1 MCDEEQPLPCI
12 TTLYSF
18 LVCTAVFSTPLS
30 RALMPKNTSASFV
43 TQNQSW
49 KKKQKTFFIELPAIW
64 LRNITPWDELLAQL
78 SLRKCVDLSVHST
91 FAQLSQ
97 HLEPEF
103 FAGPPA
109 CLPHVVQMP
118 PNFPLPAACRT
129 PENPAWQLKFTSLW
143 FGFLNYV
150 MDGWVWEHWC
160 CEYEANL
167 WGSPHSSWQSCCNT
181 VSITPALSTEGCSST
196 VRFQIEILHG
206 RTG

>member
-1 MCDEEQPLPCI
+1 
-12 TTLYSF
+12 
-18 LVCTAVFSTPLS
+18 
-30 RALMPKNTSASFV
+30 MPKNTSASFV

-49 KKKQKTFFIELPAIW
+49 KKKAKNLFYWTACYLTEKYNT
-64 LRNITPWDELLAQL
+64 LRWVIGSIVTQEICAL
-78 SLRKCVDLSVHST
+78 SVRLSVDLSVHST

-118 PNFPLPAACRT
+118 PNLLLSAACRT